1 MNVCINYR
9 QGNKNRYIKF
19 WRKKCNLYSK
29 FLHSTCL
36 IIDYHCAIDSCYL
49 IKYKAEQ
56 RHLWPSFVTNDK
68 LKEVWYWN
76 ITRMRSK
83 DELKEFEIKS
93 CMCYYFDE
101 MMRVRDINLNDIL
114 L

>member
-1 MNVCINYR
+1 M
-9 QGNKNRYIKF
+9 G
-19 WRKKCNLYSK
+19 
-29 FLHSTCL
+29 
-36 IIDYHCAIDSCYL
+36 
-49 IKYKAEQ
+49 
-56 RHLWPSFVTNDK
+56 
-68 LKEVWYWN
+68 
-76 ITRMRSK
+76 SK